1 MVSSKKTIVVVGA
14 TGNQGS
20 SVAHTFLELTNW
32 NVRCLTRN
40 PSSDASKALSNLGAE
55 VVQGDLS
62 DASSLSKAFVN
73 ANAIFVNTDFW
84 EQYIANQKNGMSEP
98 EAGKAAYESEVL
110 WGKNAAH
117 AAAAVP
123 SLDRF
128 VYSALAGAKEL
139 SKGKYSNS
147 YHHETK
153 ATIVK
158 YIENDEP
165 ELAKK
170 ASFIY
175 MGGYTSNPL
184 LNPSFDAATGE
195 YKFVGPLSKDHKLPI
210 IDPKNST
217 GPFVRALVEDEPA
230 GTKLLAYDS
239 HITIGEVVALWSK
252 ASGKEAHHMQV
263 TTQFLEKMGR
273 PKEVLDGIDAFLEYG
288 YMAGIDGWTEP
299 PQLKKQVHTKSFEE
313 FLNEKDWEKELE
325 ALKTPPV
332 IGRSAKK

>member
-1 MVSSKKTIVVVGA
+1 M
-14 TGNQGS
+14 
-20 SVAHTFLELTNW
+20 AHTFLELPNW

-40 PSSDASKALSNLGAE
+40 PSSDASKALSKLGAGL
-55 VVQGDLS
+55 VQGDLS
-62 DASSLSKAFVN
+62 DPSSLAQAFTN
-73 ANAIFVNTDFW
+73 ATAIFVNTDFW
-84 EQYIANQKNGMSEP
+84 EQYIANQKKGMSEP
-98 EAGKAAYESEVL
+98 DSGKAAYETEVL

-123 SLDRF
+123 SLERF

-153 ATIVK
+153 ADIVK
-158 YIENDEP
+158 YIENEEP

-195 YKFVGPLSKDHKLPI
+195 YKFVGPLGKDDKLPI

-239 HITIGEVVALWSK
+239 HLTIGEIVALWCK

-263 TTQFLEKMGR
+263 TTKFLEEKMGR
-273 PKEVLDGIDAFLEYG
+273 PREVLDGIDAFFEYG
-288 YMAGIDGWTEP
+288 YMGGIEGWIEP
-299 PQLKKQVHTKSFEE
+299 SQLKKQVHTKSFEE
-313 FLNEKDWEKELE
+313 FLNGKDWEEELE
-325 ALKTPPV
+325 ALKTPPQV
-332 IGRSAKK
+332 GRSGKK